1 MHKRKKA
8 YWLMAFLI
16 VFAFFLA
23 ACSGKSSSDDEN
35 GNGNGNNDGG
45 NGGEQGNGDD
55 TTAGGDLIILSQSE
69 AVTLDP
75 QMATDVPSSN
85 VSTNIYDTLVTFD
98 ENMNIVGSL
107 AEEFKQVDDTT
118 WEFKLRSGVKF
129 HDGSDL
135 TADDVVAT
143 FNRVLDPNVGSPRA
157 FLYEMITNV
166 EAVDELTVRFT
177 LEYPFAPFPAHL
189 AHEGGSIL
197 SEESIQK
204 DYEEMEKGE
213 TAGAYIGTNPIGT
226 GYFKLEQWEPGDYLK
241 LVRNDDYWGEK
252 AKLDSVTFR
261 VVDEALTRI
270 AELEVDNAHII
281 EPLNPSN
288 MAQVENIAHA
298 SVYKRASLSLAY
310 IGFNMEKEPFNDVR
324 VRQAISHAID
334 KTQILEGIYEGTGVP
349 AVGPLAPDVWGYDPS
364 VKPLEYDLEKAKSL
378 LAEAGYADGFSTTI
392 WTNDNPD
399 RMKMAEY
406 VQAALKEL
414 NIEVKIEVME
424 WGTYL
429 AQTAAGNHDMFILGW
444 STATA
449 DADYATYPLFH
460 SSNVGEPG
468 NRTFTK
474 DAELDKILEEA
485 RVETDETKRKELYR
499 QAQEKLVEIAPM
511 IYLLHTDLI
520 VGVNDKVQGFSI
532 SPSGMFQLKDVT
544 LKE

>member
-23 ACSGKSSSDDEN
+23 ACSGKSSSDGN

-157 FLYEMITNV
+157 FLYEMITKV

>member
-23 ACSGKSSSDDEN
+23 ACSGKSSSD
-35 GNGNGNNDGG
+35 GNGDGTGNNDGG

-107 AEEFKQVDDTT
+107 AEEFNQVDDTT

-349 AVGPLAPDVWGYDPS
+349 AVGPLAPDVWGYDPT

>member
-204 DYEEMEKGE
+204 DYEEMAKGE

>member
-55 TTAGGDLIILSQSE
+55 TTVGGDLIILSQSE

-226 GYFKLEQWEPGDYLK
+226 GYFKLDQWEPGDYLK

-349 AVGPLAPDVWGYDPS
+349 AVGPLAPDVWGYDPT